1 MNLHIPP
8 GRLEGSLCCLY
19 GDRWP
24 LALVCPC
31 QQLCRLSVGSCANL
45 LYCCEL
51 SSAGCERLSTVSIG
65 LFVLCY
71 ALFLP
76 GLWILDMSS
85 IAPIELL
92 VAWGFFLVHLL
103 YETILEGS
111 FGIEFKEKNAQI
123 RESKCPSLTFV
134 EMDKNYIW
142 TKGSI
147 FPTWKLQQLYTT
159 PRVLLWRTERFF
171 MNCVQETALFVGL
184 ASFKS
189 VKPAFATKGIAF
201 PERHRHLHNT
211 FLQLQ
216 FIQGS

>member
-1 MNLHIPP
+1 MPWCALCSWLVFKWLVSVLQEELLIQLSWLMNLHIPP

-51 SSAGCERLSTVSIG
+51 SSAGCEHVSTVSIG

-85 IAPIELL
+85 IAPTELL
-92 VAWGFFLVHLL
+92 VAWGFF
-103 YETILEGS
+103 
-111 FGIEFKEKNAQI
+111 FGPFIVWNYSWGIFWHRVQRKE
-123 RESKCPSLTFV
+123 CP
-134 EMDKNYIW
+134 N
-142 TKGSI
+142 
-147 FPTWKLQQLYTT
+147 
-159 PRVLLWRTERFF
+159 
-171 MNCVQETALFVGL
+171 
-184 ASFKS
+184 
-189 VKPAFATKGIAF
+189 
-201 PERHRHLHNT
+201 
-211 FLQLQ
+211 
-216 FIQGS
+216 QGV